1 MNLGLT
7 VATGA
12 VRGGTSILFA
22 ALGETIAERAGV
34 VNLGVEGSM
43 LCVALAA
50 YAVAAETGNLWVGLV
65 AGALAGALLSAI
77 HAFFV
82 LSRGSNQ
89 LATGLVV
96 TAKVAVVALAV
107 TVTVAGT

>member
-34 VNLGVEGSM
+34 VNLGTEGNLLM
-43 LCVALAA
+43 GALGGYAVNALYDGTPLPMTGTLLVAALAC
-50 YAVAAETGNLWVGLV
+50 AALSLV
-65 AGALAGALLSAI
+65 LRS
-77 HAFFV
+77 
-82 LSRGSNQ
+82 
-89 LATGLVV
+89 
-96 TAKVAVVALAV
+96 
-107 TVTVAGT
+107 